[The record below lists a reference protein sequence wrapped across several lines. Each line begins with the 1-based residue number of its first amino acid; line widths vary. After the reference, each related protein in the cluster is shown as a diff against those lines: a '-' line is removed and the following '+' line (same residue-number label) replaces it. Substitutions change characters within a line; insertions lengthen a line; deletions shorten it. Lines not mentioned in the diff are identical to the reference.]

1 LTYKQPIVI
10 GLGEVLWDMLP
21 GGRQL
26 GGAPANFAYHT
37 KILGAEAYVVSS
49 VGDDSL
55 GRDILAQ
62 LDRLGLD
69 RRCVAI
75 DAVHAT
81 GTVSVELDVQG
92 KPSYVIHENVAW
104 DNIPLTPELVELC
117 RRADIL
123 CFGSIA
129 QRSEISRATIRACL
143 AATGGQCLRI
153 FDVNLRQHY
162 YDAEV
167 IRAGLQAARVLKL
180 NDEELPVVATMLGI
194 SGSEAQMLH
203 SLLGDFSLD
212 LIALT
217 RGEKGATLVTGNRS
231 SAQSVA
237 TGKVVDT
244 VGAGD
249 AFTAALAIG
258 LHRGLDLDVINR
270 HACRLAAYVCTRPG
284 ATPEVPEELI
294 KNYAIQ
300 DK

>member
-1 LTYKQPIVI
+1 LTCKQPIVI
-10 GLGEVLWDMLP
+10 GLGEILWDLLP

-26 GGAPANFAYHT
+26 GGAPANFAYNA
-37 KILGAEAYVVSS
+37 KILGAEACVVSS
-49 VGDDSL
+49 VGDDLL

-69 RRCVAI
+69 RHCVAV
-75 DAVHAT
+75 DSGHPT
-81 GTVSVELDVQG
+81 GTVSVELDEQG

-123 CFGSIA
+123 CFGSLA
-129 QRSEISRATIRACL
+129 QRSGISRTTIRACL
-143 AATGGQCLRI
+143 TATRGECLRI

-167 IRAGLQAARVLKL
+167 IRAGLQAAQVLKL
-180 NDEELPVVATMLGI
+180 NDEELPVLASVLGI
-194 SGSEAQMLH
+194 SGSEDQTLR
-203 SLLGDFSLD
+203 SLLSGFHLK

-217 RGEKGATLVTGNRS
+217 RGDKGAMLVGGGRS
-231 SAQSVA
+231 LVQSVVA
-237 TGKVVDT
+237 SKVVDT

-270 HACRLAAYVCTRPG
+270 HACRLAAYVCSQAG
-284 ATPEVPEELI
+284 ATPVVPRELTLFD
-294 KNYAIQ
+294 A
-300 DK
+300 